1 MKNILVINGHPN
13 FNGAF
18 ANRAILDEL
27 VRLLPSV
34 KVHALAGA
42 RGEKGFNVPE
52 EQKLLRS
59 GHRCV
64 RLSRLMVLRS
74 GASQGMVR

>member
-42 RGEKGFNVPE
+42 RGEKGFNVP
-52 EQKLLRS
+52 
-59 GHRCV
+59 
-64 RLSRLMVLRS
+64 LSRLMVLRS